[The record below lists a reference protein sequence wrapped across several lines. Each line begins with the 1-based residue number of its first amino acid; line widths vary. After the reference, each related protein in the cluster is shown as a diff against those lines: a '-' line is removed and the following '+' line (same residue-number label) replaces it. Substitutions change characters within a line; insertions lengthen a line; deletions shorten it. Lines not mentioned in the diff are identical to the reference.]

1 MNRTKRLVYIALLTA
16 IAMILSYVESL
27 IPAFIPSPGAKIGLP
42 NIVTLLALDTL
53 GMPIA
58 LLIVIARVLLTGF
71 MFGSM
76 SAILY
81 SLAGGI
87 LSWLVMGFL
96 FRIKKDGLSIYFISI
111 MGAISHNVGQLI
123 VAALVIQNK
132 NLFLYYLPFLLLIAI
147 PTGLLIGV
155 IGKRLLRYLK
165 KTLPST

>member
-27 IPAFIPSPGAKIGLP
+27 IPAFIPIPGAKIGLP

-96 FRIKKDGLSIYFISI
+96 SRIKKDGLSIYFISI

-155 IGKRLLRYLK
+155 IDKRLLRYLK